1 MATGE
6 ITHIELPS
14 DDLERAQSFY
24 AELFGWPMQRVPDM
38 PDYVMFQ
45 SGPGESGGAIGKRGV
60 SAPERIRFYVE
71 VESLDV
77 TVARTKELGGSVAVE
92 ITDVPGQGRFAA
104 IIDTEG
110 NEIGLWEAA
119 PA

>member
-1 MATGE
+1 MAVGE

-14 DDLERAQSFY
+14 DDTERAQSFY
-24 AELFGWPMQRVPDM
+24 SELFGWPMRRAEGM

-60 SAPERIRFYVE
+60 SAPERLRIYVE
-71 VESLDV
+71 VESLDEV
-77 TVARTKELGGSVAVE
+77 VAKVQELGGSVAVE
-92 ITDVPGQGRFAA
+92 ITDVPGQGRYAA
-104 IIDTEG
+104 VVDTEG

-119 PA
+119 AA

>member
-14 DDLERAQSFY
+14 DDVERAQSFY
-24 AELFGWPMQRVPDM
+24 SELFGWPMRSVPEM

-45 SGPGESGGAIGKRGV
+45 SGPGEFGGAIGKRGV
-60 SAPERIRFYVE
+60 SAPDRPRFYVE
-71 VESLDV
+71 VESLDT
-77 TVARTKELGGSVAVE
+77 TVAKVLELGGRLAVE
-92 ITDVPGQGRFAA
+92 ITDVPGQGRYAA
-104 IIDTEG
+104 FIDIEG
-110 NEIGLWEAA
+110 NEIGLWEAL